1 MKRVNQLERTDRDIT
16 DALFRVMEEKP
27 FEKITIQDILEEAR
41 NNRSTFYQHFP
52 DKYAILERLQ
62 ERYIRGIAERANT
75 VIQSGTTDLSE
86 INRVFLEY
94 FDRNRPQMK
103 KLLTVRSENLD
114 LEGQMRS
121 LFAYFLSQSDPRLT
135 DIESGLM
142 AGMLVSFFVY
152 HLKRDSSLEDLGSQ
166 LLDLWMNMTLS
177 FFRIDAVPDAKN
189 RMLALVAELR
199 GLG

>member
-41 NNRSTFYQHFP
+41 INRSTFYQHFP